1 MAALREE
8 MFRASFL
15 KISAADFMAWNLSRD
30 GKDWNPVAMTVVE
43 TVNQVH
49 VPGAGTPGA
58 HCQLASQMSL
68 STGRE
73 RCRLLVSHVN
83 PFDLLA
89 TPDRIRY
96 SVEGVT
102 RDSVNSLDSCL
113 LQDVYQQVGHFVL
126 SHGLDLQS
134 FDKKLWFHEI
144 APAAPKITACTV
156 AYSTE
161 VGGAVQT
168 RTGG

>member
-1 MAALREE
+1 MAALREA

-15 KISAADFMAWNLSRD
+15 KISAADCRAWSLSRD

-73 RCRLLVSHVN
+73 RCRLLVSDVN

-96 SVEGVT
+96 SVEGVN
-102 RDSVNSLDSCL
+102 RASVNSLDSRL
-113 LQDVYQQVGHFVL
+113 LQVFYQHVCHFVL
-126 SHGLDLQS
+126 RHGLDLQT
-134 FDKKLWFHEI
+134 F
-144 APAAPKITACTV
+144 
-156 AYSTE
+156 
-161 VGGAVQT
+161 
-168 RTGG
+168 R